1 MLTDLFG
8 SKSAERILLFLL
20 VNECGY
26 ASEVQRAH
34 NIPLTPIQSIL
45 QKFEKA
51 GILLSELHRKTKL
64 YRFNPSYPLQD
75 ELKALLKKA
84 FIHLPAEEK
93 RALFSRK
100 AQWRS
105 SLKDEYAYKKRIA
118 LCLGAFWQRLAKVQ
132 RVSIQTQSE
141 DRAFGEVC
149 VREDKADTLLFT
161 ENGHWTHRI
170 HQGIEF
176 SNILRWSLD
185 PAAGMIALEHL
196 RYGPHRPVFLFHLAP
211 TGPNTLQSIDSHL
224 CADDCYFG
232 RIEFT
237 KQHIRLLWR
246 IIGPRKNEVLH
257 HIYS

>member
-1 MLTDLFG
+1 MLSPLLG
-8 SKSAERILLFLL
+8 SKSAERVLLFLL
-20 VNECGY
+20 INECCY
-26 ASEVQRAH
+26 PSEVQKAH
-34 NIPLTPIQSIL
+34 DIALTPLQNIF

-51 GILLSELHRKTKL
+51 EVLISEVHRKTKL
-64 YRFNPSYPLQD
+64 YRFNPSYPLLN

-93 RALFSRK
+93 RALFSQKKHWRAK
-100 AQWRS
+100 EDYALQKRS
-105 SLKDEYAYKKRIA
+105 SL
-118 LCLGAFWQRLAKVQ
+118 CLDAFWQRLMKVQ

-141 DRAFGEVC
+141 TNGYGEVK
-149 VREDKADTLLFT
+149 VNHNKDTLLFT
-161 ENGHWTHRI
+161 ETGHWI
-170 HQGIEF
+170 QQGIDF
-176 SNILRWSLD
+176 SNILRWTLD
-185 PAAGMIALEHL
+185 RSAQMVALEHL
-196 RYGPHRPVFLFHLAP
+196 RYGPDRAVFLFHLAP

-246 IIGPRKNEVLH
+246 IIGPRKNEILH